1 LAGRNDPCIIPG
13 MIELSAISKSY
24 SNAGDA
30 AVTNLSLIVAEQ
42 EFIVLIGP
50 SGCGK
55 TTTLNMLNRLVEPDC
70 GTIRLGGRDI
80 RELDPVQLRR
90 GIGYVFQEAG
100 LFTNM
105 SVSQNIAITP
115 RRLGWT
121 KEDITRRVAALLDL
135 IRMPDF
141 ANREVRQL
149 SGGQRQRV
157 ALARALAARP
167 SVILLDEPFGAL
179 DPLTR
184 DEISE
189 EYRRI
194 HKELGLTTIMVTHD
208 MTEALLLADRIV
220 VMRDGAVI
228 QTDTPYDLVTRP
240 VDDFVARLIET
251 PKRRAAILAVALGM
265 T

>member
-1 LAGRNDPCIIPG
+1 VHYPS

-24 SNAGDA
+24 ADAGVA
-30 AVTNLSLIVAEQ
+30 AVTNLSLTVAER
-42 EFIVLIGP
+42 EFVVLIGP

-70 GTIRLGGRDI
+70 GTIRLSGRDI
-80 RELDPVQLRR
+80 RELDPVKLRR

-100 LFTNM
+100 LFSNM
-105 SVSQNIAITP
+105 SVSGNIAITP
-115 RRLGWT
+115 QLSGWT
-121 KEDITRRVAALLDL
+121 QEEITHRVAELLAM

-141 ANREVRQL
+141 ANRDVRQL

-184 DEISE
+184 DEIAE

-208 MTEALLLADRIV
+208 MTEALLLADRVV
-220 VMRDGAVI
+220 VMRDGSAVQI
-228 QTDTPYDLVTRP
+228 DKPHDLVTRP

-251 PKRRAAILAVALGM
+251 PKRRAAILAFALG
-265 T
+265 TT

>member
-1 LAGRNDPCIIPG
+1 

-24 SNAGDA
+24 ANAGVA
-30 AVTNLSLIVAEQ
+30 AVTNLSLIVAEH
-42 EFIVLIGP
+42 EFLVLIGP

-70 GTIRLGGRDI
+70 GTIRLSGRDI
-80 RELDPVQLRR
+80 RDLNPVQLRR

-105 SVSQNIAITP
+105 SVSQNIAITL
-115 RRLGWT
+115 RLLGWT
-121 KEDITRRVAALLDL
+121 KEDITHRVAQLLDL

-141 ANREVRQL
+141 SNREVRQL

-184 DEISE
+184 DEIAE

-220 VMRDGAVI
+220 VMRDGALV